1 MAKHLNS
8 LWFICWQVT
17 RFKPQFR
24 EFFYFLESALFVTM
38 PPFEQIMP
46 RELIGP
52 NQKYWR
58 AVTLSLESPWYLFV
72 YEAEFEDQRTPQ
84 TMLVG
89 WESTLLDILA
99 SIPEENCLAIAR
111 MERRGDDAPRWEMT
125 WIQRIWAPTREETN
139 ETGLFLLELEGDPQ
153 LRDAHLQPVPN
164 RAGRKLLFGTPPS
177 SSSQKEAPANA

>member
-1 MAKHLNS
+1 M
-8 LWFICWQVT
+8 FVT
-17 RFKPQFR
+17 VPQF
-24 EFFYFLESALFVTM
+24 
-38 PPFEQIMP
+38 EQFMP

-72 YEAEFEDQRTPQ
+72 YEAEFEDQRVPQ

-99 SIPEENCLAIAR
+99 SIPEGNCLGIAR
-111 MERRGDDAPRWEMT
+111 IQKHGEQVARWEMN
-125 WIQRIWAPTREETN
+125 WIQRIWAPTRDESN
-139 ETGLFLLELEGDPQ
+139 EIGLFLLQLEGDPQ
-153 LRDAHLQPVPN
+153 LRDAHLQPVQN

-177 SSSQKEAPANA
+177 NSTPKESPANA